1 MEDLLLALGDLPLH
15 PLVVHFAVIL
25 FPISLLGLIAVVMVA
40 RLRSKHL
47 LKAIVAVAL
56 TTPFVFLAQQ
66 SGEALSEVLYEPE
79 PHAEYGEMLMPLALA
94 TLLVSVV
101 FWWSLRGP
109 KIFSQLLAVSVIS
122 LAFAG
127 IAMTVVVGHS
137 GAAATWSGVLP

>member
-109 KIFSQLLAVSVIS
+109 KIFSQLLAVALIS

>member
-25 FPISLLGLIAVVMVA
+25 FPISLLFLIAVVMVA

-109 KIFSQLLAVSVIS
+109 KIFSQLLAVALIS
-122 LAFAG
+122 LSFAG

>member
-1 MEDLLLALGDLPLH
+1 LEDFLLSLGDLPLH

-25 FPISLLGLIAVVMVA
+25 FPISSIALIAVVSFSK
-40 RLRSKHL
+40 LRTKHL
-47 LKAIVAVAL
+47 VKAIAAVAL

-79 PHAEYGEMLMPLALA
+79 PHSEYGEMLMPLALGI
-94 TLLVSVV
+94 LVSAVV
-101 FWWSLRGP
+101 FWWSLKGP
-109 KIFSQLLAVSVIS
+109 KIFSQVLAVVVIS
-122 LAFAG
+122 LAIAG

>member
-1 MEDLLLALGDLPLH
+1 LEDLLLALGDLPLH

-25 FPISLLGLIAVVMVA
+25 FPISLLFLIAVVMVA

-94 TLLVSVV
+94 TLLVSMV

-109 KIFSQLLAVSVIS
+109 KFFSQLLAVAVIS